1 MLADGVSVD
10 HGRLRIAASVLTIR
24 RRGED
29 VAHDH
34 GGHTHGPTSEQR
46 IGTAFFLNL
55 AFTLLEIAGG
65 IWTNSIAVLSDA
77 LHDFGDSI
85 ALGLSWH
92 FARVSKRRGDETFTF
107 GYRRFSL
114 LGALVMSIVL
124 FAGGMV
130 VLFEA
135 IPRIISPESTNVPG
149 MFALAIVGVLV
160 NGIAALRMH
169 GGRSVGERLV
179 TWHFVED
186 VLGWVAVLV
195 VSVVMWFREIPILDP
210 ILSIGITLY
219 VLWNVAKRLKETLSI
234 LLQAVPADVDLARVE
249 KTIREVGGVCDVHHT
264 HIWTQDG
271 EHHVLT
277 AHVVAENTDS
287 YANVSALR
295 QTIKQELKR
304 LGIQHATIEVEAKD
318 GSECPDEGDECRTC
332 PPEA

>member
-1 MLADGVSVD
+1 MVHSH
-10 HGRLRIAASVLTIR
+10 HGHS
-24 RRGED
+24 
-29 VAHDH
+29 
-34 GGHTHGPTSEQR
+34 HGPSSEQR
-46 IGTAFFLNL
+46 ISTAFFLNL
-55 AFTLLEIAGG
+55 AFTLIEIVGG
-65 IWTNSIAVLSDA
+65 IWTNSMAVLSDA

-135 IPRIISPESTNVPG
+135 IPRILKPESTNVQG
-149 MFALAIVGVLV
+149 MFALAIVGILV

-186 VLGWVAVLV
+186 VLGWVAVLIA
-195 VSVVMWFREIPILDP
+195 SIVMWFRDIPILDP

-234 LLQAVPADVDLARVE
+234 LLQGVPADVDLGMVE
-249 KTIREVGGVCDVHHT
+249 ERIRQTPGVCDVHHT

-277 AHVVAENTDS
+277 AHIVAVNTGS
-287 YANVSALR
+287 YEAVSALR
-295 QTIKQELKR
+295 KTIKEDLKS
-304 LGIQHATIEVEAKD
+304 LGIEHATIEVEAND
-318 GSECPDEGDECRTC
+318 GNGCPDEGDGCRTC
-332 PPEA
+332 PPQE